1 MQRSLGDG
9 GMPLL
14 GELGLSFDGYGEGW
28 SEAAWT
34 PTTLACNP
42 AGIVHG
48 GVYGVIH
55 DAAMNFA
62 TNSALES
69 GDRATTLDVQ
79 YQTMRPAQAGD
90 ALRVRGAV
98 VRVAKQVAY
107 VEAEV
112 RDVDG
117 VLGVA
122 GHEHLPRAPQ
132 GSMTGGAVAQV
143 EARGDT
149 RPILPLTKR
158 FRFGWIAEAAGFG
171 AIYLVYDR
179 LREQATGTFG
189 VALRNAKDIVAA
201 EKFLGIYWEHGV
213 QQAFVNVDWFMA
225 FWNIYYGTVHFIMP
239 PIALI
244 WMYRKAPERYV
255 RFRNTL
261 VIMFGLACIVFAVYP
276 LNPPRLMPDPPY
288 KFVDTAADY
297 FNFGPQFKAKVDADG
312 NPTPETIKQFGNPFA
327 AMPSF
332 HVGWSTWSVLAIWP
346 LVRKRWKRALLIVY
360 LLSVIFCIVVTG
372 NHWLLDAV
380 GGWIVVAL
388 GYAGALGVEAVTRAL
403 RRARAAPRGAAAAA

>member
-1 MQRSLGDG
+1 MTCSAPSATAACRCS
-9 GMPLL
+9 

-34 PTTLACNP
+34 PTPLACNP

-98 VRVAKQVAY
+98 VRVSKQVAY

-112 RDVDG
+112 RDAEG
-117 VLGVA
+117 ALGVA
-122 GHEHLPRAPQ
+122 GHEHLHPPPE
-132 GSMTGGAVAQV
+132 GSMTGEAVMEVQA
-143 EARGDT
+143 AGGD
-149 RPILPLTKR
+149 RPIRPLTKR
-158 FRFGWIAEAAGFG
+158 IRHGWIVEAAGFG
-171 AIYLVYDR
+171 AVYLAYDWV
-179 LREQATGTFG
+179 REQVTGTFPT
-189 VALRNAKDIVAA
+189 ALAHAKDIIAA
-201 EKFLGIYWEHGV
+201 EKFLGIYWEHGI
-213 QQAFVNVDWFMA
+213 QQAFLNADWFIA
-225 FWNIYYGTVHFIMP
+225 FWNIYYGTVHFVMP

-261 VIMFGLACIVFAVYP
+261 AIMFALACIVFAAYP

-297 FNFGPQFKAKVDADG
+297 FNFGPQFKAAVDAKG
-312 NPTPETIKQFGNPFA
+312 HPTPETIAQFGNPFA

-346 LVRKRWKRALLIVY
+346 LVRRKWVKPLLILY

-380 GGWIVVAL
+380 GGWIVVAA
-388 GYAGALGVEAVTRAL
+388 GYACALGVERVTRAL
-403 RRARAAPRGAAAAA
+403 HRRPVATAA